1 MKGYMIPALLCIGAC
16 FLIGCGESSVPEDSA
31 QTETTAAAV
40 TTAATTVTTT
50 TETTTVTTT
59 TKPDY
64 LLAEDIVPEIDP
76 ATLRTT
82 KCKVKLTNQG
92 ENNQPYTKN
101 YRILDHETE
110 KELRLISEE
119 DKPKSSAAEGVM
131 GPGGWT
137 EINADWEKRYGSLQD
152 GLYLLE
158 IELEQVADP
167 DSAEDSDADPVMLRK
182 VVRTDLEIDSAG
194 FEPRL
199 SIDPATV
206 TPQGCTLT
214 VKNSPDTG
222 RSYSM
227 VYRLYDESSTPRKE
241 LLRELDEDAR
251 IAGNFHMDPGGTLTL
266 PYNWRESYGALLEG
280 TYVIEIDLLPEDGTP
295 AKAYSATFVVE

>member
-1 MKGYMIPALLCIGAC
+1 MKAYMIPVFLCIGAC
-16 FLIGCGESSVPEDSA
+16 FLMGCGESSVPDDTA

-40 TTAATTVTTT
+40 TTASTTVTTT
-50 TETTTVTTT
+50 TESTTVTTT

-101 YRILDHETE
+101 YRILDHETGQ
-110 KELRLISEE
+110 ELRLISED
-119 DKPKSSAAEGVM
+119 DKPKSSAAEGVI

-137 EINADWEKRYGSLQD
+137 EINVDWEKRYGSLQD

-158 IELEQVADP
+158 IELEQATDP
-167 DSAEDSDADPVMLRK
+167 DGTENSDAEPVMRRK

-227 VYRLYDESSTPRKE
+227 VYRIYDESSAPRRE
-241 LLRELDEDAR
+241 LLRELDEEAR
-251 IAGNFHMDPGGTLTL
+251 IAGNYHMDPGGSLTL
-266 PYNWRESYGALLEG
+266 VYNWRESYGSLLDG
-280 TYVIEIDLLPEDGTP
+280 SYVLEIDLLPEDGTP
-295 AKAYSATFVVE
+295 AKAYSASFVIG